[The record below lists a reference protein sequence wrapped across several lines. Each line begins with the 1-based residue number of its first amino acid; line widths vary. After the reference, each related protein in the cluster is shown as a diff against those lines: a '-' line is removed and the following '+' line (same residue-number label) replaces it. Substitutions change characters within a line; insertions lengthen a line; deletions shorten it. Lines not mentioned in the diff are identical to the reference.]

1 MEMILN
7 SILFSPLCYIDKYKI
22 IVKSLNHTEQA
33 NIDIE
38 IQNSIR
44 QDVIAESY
52 IPKFSTNTSNSFSC
66 FKTMKLYNAKGQGNY
81 GMCWAASVATIVNY
95 LKGSNITAKQ
105 VCNKMGIG
113 YNEGGTINDKQKAL
127 KKYSINYNHINQS
140 TISWSKVK
148 SNVNNKKPIAISAS
162 ANSGKNWH
170 AVTII
175 GYQNYK
181 VNDYIVI
188 WNSGLNGGNGGSQVI
203 YYYNKYT
210 TFQYGGS
217 LYTWVKTLSYY

>member
-1 MEMILN
+1 
-7 SILFSPLCYIDKYKI
+7 
-22 IVKSLNHTEQA
+22 
-33 NIDIE
+33 
-38 IQNSIR
+38 
-44 QDVIAESY
+44 
-52 IPKFSTNTSNSFSC
+52 
-66 FKTMKLYNAKGQGNY
+66 MKLYNAKGQGNY

-95 LKGSNITAKQ
+95 LKGNNITAKQ

-217 LYTWVKTLSYY
+217 SYTWVKTLSYY